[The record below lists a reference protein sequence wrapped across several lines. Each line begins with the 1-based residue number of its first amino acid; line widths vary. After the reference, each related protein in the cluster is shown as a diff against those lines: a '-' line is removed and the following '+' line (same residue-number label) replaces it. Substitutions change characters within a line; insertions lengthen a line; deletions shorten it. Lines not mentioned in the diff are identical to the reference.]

1 MSLPRETMMD
11 LMALA
16 DGELDGEAKAH
27 AESLASAN
35 PEARRFVLSIEH
47 DEVGAFLAS
56 AFEERA
62 GACHVDTIAETVL
75 ARIRSL
81 ENRGADGAL
90 VQGLGERPLLADRA
104 VSLSRRRP
112 GEPDGREAATRSWR
126 SSPRWR
132 TAAVCGALALA
143 AGVAFYVGRRPRM
156 DDTPPEATKLDLA
169 PPATSTRLAR
179 ETPIQGVEVD
189 EIDSPVHDISVFE
202 ITGSAAAA
210 AANPSRPSSIVIWVE
225 DEPGAK

>member
-1 MSLPRETMMD
+1 MSLPRETMME

-16 DGELDGEAKAH
+16 DGELDGDAKAH
-27 AESLASAN
+27 AELLASVN

-56 AFEERA
+56 AFAERA
-62 GACHVDTIAETVL
+62 GACQVDTIAETVL

-81 ENRGADGAL
+81 ANRGADGAL
-90 VQGLGERPLLADRA
+90 IEGLRERPLLADGA
-104 VSLSRRRP
+104 VSLCPRP
-112 GEPDGREAATRSWR
+112 DEPDGREAGARLWKF
-126 SSPRWR
+126 SPRRR

-143 AGVAFYVGRRPRM
+143 AGLAFYAGQRPRT
-156 DDTPPEATKLDLA
+156 DETSPEATNLDLA
-169 PPATSTRLAR
+169 LSATSTTLAGQASM
-179 ETPIQGVEVD
+179 QGVEVD

-210 AANPSRPSSIVIWVE
+210 AANPSRPSSVVIWVE
-225 DEPGAK
+225 EEPGAK